1 MALYC
6 SSRSGWSGG
15 YWWVWWQDR
24 WLWRVWYEKRGLG
37 PPDIW
42 GTVTRACFTFRQRT
56 LLDIELCRTTNKVKP
71 QELLSTV
78 FYARL
83 TVGQMTFFAA
93 TCCRITN
100 IIRKLTMSHNGHRSP
115 DKSCRRVT
123 DNVGQWTLFYDV
135 NCRHYK
141 KNDII
146 RQLLLSGNWLCRR
159 TNMIW
164 QWKLSDNQNCP
175 ETDSIRKMNF
185 ALSDKEN

>member
-15 YWWVWWQDR
+15 YWWIWWQDR

-42 GTVTRACFTFRQRT
+42 GTVTPACFTFRQRT

-93 TCCRITN
+93 TCCRITS

-135 NCRHYK
+135 NCRNYK
-141 KNDII
+141 KM
-146 RQLLLSGNWLCRR
+146 
-159 TNMIW
+159 T
-164 QWKLSDNQNCP
+164 LSDSCCCRVTDFVGERTWFDNENCR
-175 ETDSIRKMNF
+175 TIKTVQKRTV
-185 ALSDKEN
+185 